1 MGTNNNFLH
10 TDRCGITVFGSSTV
24 RVSPDS
30 ASIIAAVSRSETGP
44 AEAFAAAKAA
54 AAGVQDFL
62 KEQGV
67 RNFSSSRITLA
78 QEYRIVNQ
86 AEKSG
91 PTLGYKAR
99 IGFNIKVSDLD
110 RVEGLVSGL
119 VAAGAN
125 ELQAVTYQ
133 SSLLPEMRNDA
144 RRQAIAAAKE
154 KAELYCQEAGVSVGK
169 VLAIDE
175 VAAIPPGPK
184 PPPQSPAAATVDPA
198 EITVAANVTMTFEIN
213 REGMD

>member
-1 MGTNNNFLH
+1 M
-10 TDRCGITVFGSSTV
+10 
-24 RVSPDS
+24 
-30 ASIIAAVSRSETGP
+30 
-44 AEAFAAAKAA
+44 
-54 AAGVQDFL
+54 
-62 KEQGV
+62 
-67 RNFSSSRITLA
+67 
-78 QEYRIVNQ
+78 
-86 AEKSG
+86 
-91 PTLGYKAR
+91 
-99 IGFNIKVSDLD
+99 
-110 RVEGLVSGL
+110 
-119 VAAGAN
+119 
-125 ELQAVTYQ
+125 TYQ

-184 PPPQSPAAATVDPA
+184 PLPQSPAAATADPA